1 MLRLSAYLPFV
12 AAMALVV
19 VASNVL
25 VQFPVN
31 GEIGG
36 LALADILTW
45 GAFTYPFAFLV
56 TDLANRR
63 YGPAAARQI
72 VFVGFMLAVVCSIVV
87 PPLLFKYGFIEFETA
102 ADRLVRIAV
111 ASGAAFLTAQLLDV
125 TVFNWLRRRSWWR
138 APVFGSLAGSVL
150 DTAIF
155 FSDRLFG
162 RLRLRR
168 PERRLRPGNRT
179 AAGLPAGRD
188 GTLDV
193 LGGGR
198 SDGEAADRGL
208 RADPLPAD
216 RREMGAAG
224 TGLSHS
230 GQGLFCLI
238 QAKRGKCAAAIFP
251 ELRID
256 LARSAAWPERAAVQ
270 SGNLFTS
277 IAPRLRP

>member
-1 MLRLSAYLPFV
+1 VAFCHPAGSITQDKKMPRPSSYVPFV

-31 GEIGG
+31 GRIGS

-63 YGPAAARQI
+63 YGPAIARQI
-72 VFVGFMLAVVCSIVV
+72 VFVGFMLAVICSIVV

-111 ASGAAFLTAQLLDV
+111 ASGAAFLAAQLLDV

-150 DTAIF
+150 DTAVF
-155 FSDRLFG
+155 FSVAF
-162 RLRLRR
+162 
-168 PERRLRPGNRT
+168 
-179 AAGLPAGRD
+179 
-188 GTLDV
+188 
-193 LGGGR
+193 
-198 SDGEAADRGL
+198 
-208 RADPLPAD
+208 
-216 RREMGAAG
+216 
-224 TGLSHS
+224 
-230 GQGLFCLI
+230 
-238 QAKRGKCAAAIFP
+238 AAAFAFVGPGDAFALENAPLLGFLSLDTARWISWAVG
-251 ELRID
+251 D
-256 LARSAAWPERAAVQ
+256 LTVKLIIAVFALIPYRLIAARWAQPVLA
-270 SGNLFTS
+270 
-277 IAPRLRP
+277 

>member
-1 MLRLSAYLPFV
+1 MPRLSSYLPFV

-31 GEIGG
+31 GQIGG

-63 YGPAAARQI
+63 YGPAIARQI
-72 VFVGFMLAVVCSIVV
+72 VFVGFMLAVACSIVV

-155 FSDRLFG
+155 FSVAFSAAFAFVGPGDAFSLENAPLLGFLSVDTARWMSWALGDLSVKLLIAVFALIPYRLI
-162 RLRLRR
+162 
-168 PERRLRPGNRT
+168 
-179 AAGLPAGRD
+179 AAKWAQ
-188 GTLDV
+188 
-193 LGGGR
+193 
-198 SDGEAADRGL
+198 
-208 RADPLPAD
+208 PLPA
-216 RREMGAAG
+216 
-224 TGLSHS
+224 
-230 GQGLFCLI
+230 
-238 QAKRGKCAAAIFP
+238 
-251 ELRID
+251 
-256 LARSAAWPERAAVQ
+256 
-270 SGNLFTS
+270 
-277 IAPRLRP
+277 